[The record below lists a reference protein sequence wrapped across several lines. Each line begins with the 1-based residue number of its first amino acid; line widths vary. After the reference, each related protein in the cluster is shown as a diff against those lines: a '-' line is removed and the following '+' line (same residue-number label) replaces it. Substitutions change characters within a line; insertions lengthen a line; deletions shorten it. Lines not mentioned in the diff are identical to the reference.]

1 MEISTVLGLVG
12 GFTVVLLTL
21 LIEGG
26 HVASFINFGALI
38 LILGGSVAV
47 AVVSFSLK
55 EVTAIPQYFMK
66 AIFPPKEN
74 LKEMVELFVNL
85 SERARREGLLSL
97 EDDLS
102 SFKDKMMRTGM
113 ELVVDGTDPEIVRDI
128 LEDYADAEKEHDKI
142 PPELMETLGGFSPT
156 LGIIGTVMGLVHVL
170 EGLGGGGGIEQLG
183 RGIAVAF
190 IATFYGIGFA
200 NLLWLPMANKLKFLS
215 HRSVTHRNIIIK
227 GVMSIQSG
235 DHPRVIREKLLCQIS
250 DPHLRQEIEE
260 AAPKEGA

>member
-1 MEISTVLGLVG
+1 
-12 GFTVVLLTL
+12 
-21 LIEGG
+21 
-26 HVASFINFGALI
+26 
-38 LILGGSVAV
+38 
-47 AVVSFSLK
+47 
-55 EVTAIPQYFMK
+55 
-66 AIFPPKEN
+66 
-74 LKEMVELFVNL
+74 
-85 SERARREGLLSL
+85 
-97 EDDLS
+97 
-102 SFKDKMMRTGM
+102 
-113 ELVVDGTDPEIVRDI
+113 
-128 LEDYADAEKEHDKI
+128 
-142 PPELMETLGGFSPT
+142 
-156 LGIIGTVMGLVHVL
+156 
-170 EGLGGGGGIEQLG
+170 GGGIEQLG

>member
-1 MEISTVLGLVG
+1 MELSTVVGLIG
-12 GFTVVLLTL
+12 GFAAVIVTMLL
-21 LIEGG
+21 EGG
-26 HVASFINFGALI
+26 HPASFVNFGAFALI
-38 LILGGSVAV
+38 AGGSVAV
-47 AVVSFSLK
+47 VATSFSIK
-55 EVTAIPQYFMK
+55 EVTSIPKYFSK
-66 AIFPPKEN
+66 AIFPPHDN

-97 EDDLS
+97 EDDLGN
-102 SFKDKMMRTGM
+102 FKDKMMRTGM

-142 PPELMETLGGFSPT
+142 APEVMETLGGFSPT

-183 RGIAVAF
+183 QGIAVAF

-200 NLLWLPMANKLKFLS
+200 NLIWLPLANKLKFLS
-215 HRSVTHRNIIIK
+215 HHAVTHRNIIIK

-250 DPHLRQEIEE
+250 DPVLRQEIEE
-260 AAPKEGA
+260 AAPKE